1 MWGLGRPQST
11 GVFIL
16 LKIAHPG
23 AISIELGK
31 QSHIFSLF
39 SALLCSDRL
48 IKIVDNTL
56 KKSWDIF
63 TCKPHLEWAWSRVA
77 GVGGWMRSGGDG
89 REAGWL
95 GGPGRAEGRA
105 QPREDTLGREAVL
118 SPVSTSQDQHTEAAP
133 SGHLP
138 PTSVDLA
145 VSQALLAPAPTFHT
159 VPTTLPS
166 ARSLGW
172 RGSRHWAYFWAGLE
186 ALGILLGWIRS
197 TAACGREK
205 GLLEGYLR
213 PEVV

>member
-133 SGHLP
+133 SGHPPPLP
-138 PTSVDLA
+138 WTWQFPRPCWPQPQPSTPFPPPSR
-145 VSQALLAPAPTFHT
+145 APGA
-159 VPTTLPS
+159 
-166 ARSLGW
+166 
-172 RGSRHWAYFWAGLE
+172 WAGE
-186 ALGILLGWIRS
+186 EVGTGHTS
-197 TAACGREK
+197 
-205 GLLEGYLR
+205 GLD
-213 PEVV
+213 

>member
-118 SPVSTSQDQHTEAAP
+118 SPVSTSQDKHTEAAP
-133 SGHLP
+133 SGHPPPHFRGLGSFPGPVGPSPNLP
-138 PTSVDLA
+138 HRSHHPPERQEPGLA
-145 VSQALLAPAPTFHT
+145 RKS
-159 VPTTLPS
+159 
-166 ARSLGW
+166 
-172 RGSRHWAYFWAGLE
+172 
-186 ALGILLGWIRS
+186 ALGILLGRIRGTGQTS
-197 TAACGREK
+197 
-205 GLLEGYLR
+205 GLE
-213 PEVV
+213 